1 MAYTFREPYTG
12 QLSLDRLTEVQF
24 SLDLRLTHY
33 RNFRE
38 MPQHKETIMK
48 TIAPLRWA
56 ASPRILGFL
65 FIAALLFAHP
75 PLTIAQNIDN
85 TNTNRAGNLN
95 GNNSGNNN
103 GNTTDNTGNNNTGKT
118 TTENK
123 SGAVK
128 TPPCP
133 APDTPS
139 PKVTNV
145 YKETNT
151 QPTPT
156 PAPGTPA
163 LTETPGYESRDKDVA
178 LGDVIVVEG
187 DNFKTLLDQAIC
199 EKKNL
204 VLYLDGRP
212 LIDVTAFP
220 PTDPNKP
227 SLKFTLKRTE
237 KSRDVWTYI
246 LGQPTWNPR
255 RTKVSIGIVDKYAI
269 DADEEAAVVNLVVIP
284 KGRFISWLIFVVL
297 LFIGFIILAAKSN
310 LLRDSSTMSF
320 PGKRGLFSL
329 ARAQAAWWFFL
340 VLSSY
345 LFIGIITGDFG
356 TTITGTVL
364 GLLGISAGT
373 AVGSAMIDANKSTP
387 EARES
392 EAAAITEAQ
401 TRLTQLDTDIAAAKA
416 ALAANADDATVA
428 QTLASKMKEKEDK
441 ISQLKKMTNQ
451 SENFVLDILS
461 DVNGVSFHR
470 FQIAAW
476 TLVLGIIFITQVYKV
491 LAMPD
496 FDGSLLALLGISAG
510 TFVGLKIPEAT
521 VPKK

>member
-1 MAYTFREPYTG
+1 MT
-12 QLSLDRLTEVQF
+12 
-24 SLDLRLTHY
+24 
-33 RNFRE
+33 
-38 MPQHKETIMK
+38 
-48 TIAPLRWA
+48 TIAPMRWT
-56 ASPRILGFL
+56 ASPGILGFL
-65 FIAALLFAHP
+65 FIATLVFAQP
-75 PLTIAQNIDN
+75 PLTIAQGTGN
-85 TNTNRAGNLN
+85 TNANSTGNLN
-95 GNNSGNNN
+95 GNNSVRNN
-103 GNTTDNTGNNNTGKT
+103 GNTANNVDNTNTGQNT
-118 TTENK
+118 TGTQT
-123 SGAVK
+123 GAVK

-133 APDTPS
+133 APDGPQ

-163 LTETPGYESRDKDVA
+163 PTETPGYESRNKDVA

-187 DNFKTLLDQAIC
+187 DNFKTLLAQAVC
-199 EKKNL
+199 EKKNI

-212 LIDVTAFP
+212 LPDVTAFP

-246 LGQPTWNPR
+246 LGQPSWDPR

-269 DADEEAAVVNLVVIP
+269 DADEGLAFVNLTVIP

-297 LFIGFIILAAKSN
+297 LFIGFLILAAKSN
-310 LLRDSSTMSF
+310 LLRDSSTMPF

-340 VLSSY
+340 VLASY

-356 TTITGTVL
+356 TTITSTVL

-373 AVGSAMIDANKSTP
+373 AVGSAMIDVNKSTP

-392 EAAAITEAQ
+392 EAAAVTAAQ
-401 TRLTQLDTDIAAAKA
+401 ARVVELDQEIGANKA
-416 ALAANADDATVA
+416 ALAANADDATAA
-428 QTLASKMKEKEDK
+428 QLLAAKTKEKEDK

-470 FQIAAW
+470 FQMAAW